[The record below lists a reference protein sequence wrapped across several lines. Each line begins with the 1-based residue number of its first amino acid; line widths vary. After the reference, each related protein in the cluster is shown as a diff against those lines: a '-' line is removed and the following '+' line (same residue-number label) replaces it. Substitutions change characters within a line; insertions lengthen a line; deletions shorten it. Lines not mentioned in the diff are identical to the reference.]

1 MNAMHHLEVSQHPL
15 HSSAAVNGQ
24 KLRLLGLHG
33 FRTSGVI
40 LKQQMDFARLT
51 KRLEDLVDIAYVD
64 APNQA
69 SGPLPEGFKTNIFKG
84 PYYEWW
90 TARQDSQTQEVL
102 IYEGWSKTLD
112 FVTQYMADN
121 GPFDG
126 FWAFSQG
133 TILASLLLAMQD
145 QGLILQ
151 EHPLLKCI
159 VCIGG
164 GRPGASVVEPILTKT
179 LRTPSL
185 HIIGD
190 ADYAKQWSDQLVNT
204 FVDPVVIRHPKGHIV
219 PALAGEKLQ
228 ILRSFLM
235 DCQQERAHQEPTQT
249 LSEEALALV

>member
-1 MNAMHHLEVSQHPL
+1 MHRLELSQHPL
-15 HSSAAVNGQ
+15 HSNAAVNGQ

-51 KRLEDLVDIAYVD
+51 KRLEDLVDIDYVD

-90 TARQDSQTQEVL
+90 NAKQDSQTQEVL
-102 IYEGWSKTLD
+102 IYEGWSHTLD
-112 FVTQYMADN
+112 FISQYMADN

-133 TILASLLLAMQD
+133 TILASLLLAMQE
-145 QGLILQ
+145 QGLVLQ
-151 EHPLLKCI
+151 EHPLLKCT

-164 GRPGASVVEPILTKT
+164 ARPGASVVEPLLAKT

-190 ADYAKQWSDQLVNT
+190 TDYVKQWSHQLADT
-204 FVDPVVIRHPKGHIV
+204 FVDPVVITHPKGHIV

-235 DCQQERAHQEPTQT
+235 ACQQDSAHQEPTIT
-249 LSEEALALV
+249 LSENGVVLV